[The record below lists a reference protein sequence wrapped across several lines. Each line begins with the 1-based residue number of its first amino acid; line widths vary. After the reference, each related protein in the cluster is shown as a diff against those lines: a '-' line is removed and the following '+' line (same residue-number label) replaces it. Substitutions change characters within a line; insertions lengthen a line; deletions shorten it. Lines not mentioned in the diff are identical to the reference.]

1 MEYYQYRA
9 LSEMEGK
16 YIEYLNAIEEEE
28 GVIPDEFLLEFLELD
43 EQIEESIY
51 RAWNTE
57 KELKGVIKRRK
68 EEIERLEAKNT
79 SDEKRIEF
87 FRTILT
93 RLVKEK
99 GQLTKNS
106 TINLKISDLSFTIG
120 KSKSVE
126 IDDAF
131 EDARVTTFKVD
142 TKLDATTIEKIKLL
156 NPNVEVSKSVDK
168 VALKKLL
175 ETEVIPNA
183 RIVESDKITVR

>member
-1 MEYYQYRA
+1 MQYFQYKA

-175 ETEVIPNA
+175 ETEVMPNA
-183 RIVESDKITVR
+183 RIIESDKITVR